1 VPRARGLNRPEL
13 GRSSRFEQLELRRLL
28 SITPPQM
35 TALTTFDPGNAA
47 LIGGLNAVA
56 NWANQ
61 LDTYGAVGA
70 AVPIAN
76 QSAGQALNLHDLLG
90 TQFDAAVQSYL
101 TSTPGATADG
111 LAAFLANNQWVL
123 PEAGLTLTDHGSP
136 VATMLGNDLLIGV
149 DLQATRTA
157 NVPLDLNSATSGSP
171 IGFDAAAQ
179 GALSA
184 TFDFSFSFGLDLT
197 AYLEAQSLQQQSGS
211 QQSGSQQSG
220 AQPLATPAL
229 DPRFVLNANGN
240 ALTANADFA
249 QSPKGIVDSQGN
261 AITGH
266 VGFLGGTL
274 SSTGTIAVN
283 DNLTLNLPS
292 GDLHSSDF
300 ATPSLGGRLTLS
312 GAGSLAATLPFQ
324 AVLSGTQTFNGTL
337 NATASPL
344 FTSLA
349 ASTPAAVAVPT
360 ITGPDAT
367 AITAFENVTSQDVQG
382 GLVQLAGAFDNL
394 RTSALAMPVPFTGQK
409 LSDVVDLKKIYD
421 QVMA

>member
-1 VPRARGLNRPEL
+1 MTLRKKKLPRRTRARGLNRPEL

-35 TALTTFDPGNAA
+35 TALTTFDPGNTAI
-47 LIGGLNAVA
+47 LGGLNAVA

-61 LDTYGAVGA
+61 LDTYGA

-123 PEAGLTLTDHGSP
+123 PEAGLTLTATVTTTDPSLTTANKAG
-136 VATMLGNDLLIGV
+136 ATMLGNDLLIGV

-179 GALSA
+179 GALTA

-197 AYLEAQSLQQQSGS
+197 AYLEAQSLQQQSES
-211 QQSGSQQSG
+211 QQSASQQSASQQSG
-220 AQPLATPAL
+220 AQPSATPAL

-240 ALTANADFA
+240 ALTANADFK
-249 QSPKGIVDSQGN
+249 Q
-261 AITGH
+261 
-266 VGFLGGTL
+266 F
-274 SSTGTIAVN
+274 
-283 DNLTLNLPS
+283 
-292 GDLHSSDF
+292 
-300 ATPSLGGRLTLS
+300 
-312 GAGSLAATLPFQ
+312 
-324 AVLSGTQTFNGTL
+324 
-337 NATASPL
+337 
-344 FTSLA
+344 
-349 ASTPAAVAVPT
+349 
-360 ITGPDAT
+360 
-367 AITAFENVTSQDVQG
+367 
-382 GLVQLAGAFDNL
+382 
-394 RTSALAMPVPFTGQK
+394 
-409 LSDVVDLKKIYD
+409 YD
-421 QVMA
+421 QLMAAALPGTSGPRVEKHYRSDIVALKQVKTD